1 MLVNVIYNTRGEHRR
16 LMVFGLVFL
25 VAIAVLVGLSIAIY
39 NKAFKTVD
47 TVTIRADR
55 AGLQLERY
63 GDVRQHGVLVGQ
75 VRKVDQNGTKATIT
89 VALSPKSATAI
100 PENVGVQILPTTL
113 FGQKYISFTD
123 PKKPSSKMLSDG
135 DVIPSSRVTTNVE
148 LSKILAD
155 LFPLLR
161 AVRPADLNATLNAV
175 ATALEGRGEQIGESL
190 TRLDSYLTAIQ
201 PHLGTFR
208 QDLVALA
215 DVSHTYEIATPD
227 LVRLLRNATVT
238 SRTILDK
245 RAQLGAFFDDVS
257 GVSSTTSRVLADN
270 EAGLIRFGQLSRP
283 MMALLDTYSPEYP
296 CLLKGLDRYTA
307 RLDKIFRNDRIY
319 QKLELGATQK
329 SAYDKADKPVY
340 GEVGHG
346 PWCLGLPYPKVPI
359 GPNPLKDGSDND
371 SNPSQSQAPGTSQA
385 DPLRQV
391 FGGSATTSGYSG
403 TPGEQHVVEAYLAT
417 RTGKPVTRFSSMSSL
432 LYGPLIRGRVIS
444 S

>member
-1 MLVNVIYNTRGEHRR
+1 
-16 LMVFGLVFL
+16 
-25 VAIAVLVGLSIAIY
+25 
-39 NKAFKTVD
+39 
-47 TVTIRADR
+47 
-55 AGLQLERY
+55 
-63 GDVRQHGVLVGQ
+63 
-75 VRKVDQNGTKATIT
+75 
-89 VALSPKSATAI
+89 
-100 PENVGVQILPTTL
+100 
-113 FGQKYISFTD
+113 
-123 PKKPSSKMLSDG
+123 MLSDG